1 MFRNLTSPKV
11 RPELP
16 IAVSVATDDV
26 FAAIAV
32 KDSLSWDKQNGPK
45 KNGYDHQ
52 QSTSINK
59 HQRPIQQEPNCT
71 QHTRVETCR
80 QQPTTRKVCKKR
92 LLNYSLSTLSGALA
106 TLWPTGPWRF
116 PSPFSFPFAFVAFP
130 SPFASAAF
138 ATLPTFRTFV
148 SPWWWCAASVLHQHV
163 CSDLHCLND
172 VCRHESQWS

>member
-32 KDSLSWDKQNGPK
+32 KDSLSWDKQNGPQ

-92 LLNYSLSTLSGALA
+92 LLNYSLSTLSAFPFPLP
-106 TLWPTGPWRF
+106 LWPFPLPLPLPPLPPFPPFGPLFRHGGGGVRLR
-116 PSPFSFPFAFVAFP
+116 SCTSMFAV
-130 SPFASAAF
+130 
-138 ATLPTFRTFV
+138 TCIV
-148 SPWWWCAASVLHQHV
+148 
-163 CSDLHCLND
+163 
-172 VCRHESQWS
+172 

>member
-80 QQPTTRKVCKKR
+80 QQPTTRKVCKKKAIK
-92 LLNYSLSTLSGALA
+92 LQPKYPFGSPCHPLAYWPMEVSLSLFLSLCLCGLS
-106 TLWPTGPWRF
+106 LSLCLCRLCH
-116 PSPFSFPFAFVAFP
+116 PSH
-130 SPFASAAF
+130 
-138 ATLPTFRTFV
+138 L
-148 SPWWWCAASVLHQHV
+148 
-163 CSDLHCLND
+163 SDLCFAMVVVCGFGPAPACL
-172 VCRHESQWS
+172 Q

>member
-32 KDSLSWDKQNGPK
+32 KDSLSWDKQNGPQ
-45 KNGYDHQ
+45 KNGCDHQ

-59 HQRPIQQEPNCT
+59 HQKPIQQEPNCT

-116 PSPFSFPFAFVAFP
+116 LTLTFLAFVAFP
-130 SPFASAAF
+130 SPH
-138 ATLPTFRTFV
+138 P
-148 SPWWWCAASVLHQHV
+148 
-163 CSDLHCLND
+163 SDLCFAMVVCGFGPAPACL
-172 VCRHESQWS
+172 Q